1 MPSPDVYVSRPV
13 FTYARSFFRD
23 EAGNEDLH
31 CHGGYVVAVV
41 IAVTAV
47 TINVAATSGPDYQA
61 SSGML
66 AFGDSLLFLAV
77 FGVCEVPATG
87 AALYF
92 LRPYR
97 SLWHV
102 LACVALFIAATGI
115 VTLVG
120 YYLNSGLRLR

>member
-1 MPSPDVYVSRPV
+1 MSTLADVSLRMPDHFSAMRPV
-13 FTYARSFFRD
+13 TKISIVLA
-23 EAGNEDLH
+23 A
-31 CHGGYVVAVV
+31 YVVAVV
-41 IAVTAV
+41 IAVIAV
-47 TINVAATSGPDYQA
+47 TLNVAATSGPDYQA

-102 LACVALFIAATGI
+102 LACVALCIAATGI

>member
-31 CHGGYVVAVV
+31 CHGAYVVAVV
-41 IAVTAV
+41 IAVIAV
-47 TINVAATSGPDYQA
+47 TLNVAATSGPDYQA

-66 AFGDSLLFLAV
+66 AFGDSLLFRAV
-77 FGVCEVPATG
+77 FGVCAVPATG

-97 SLWHV
+97 SLWLV
-102 LACVALFIAATGI
+102 LACVALCIAATGI
-115 VTLVG
+115 VTRVG
-120 YYLNSGLRLR
+120 NYLNSGLRLR

>member
-41 IAVTAV
+41 IAVIAV

-61 SSGML
+61 SCDML
-66 AFGDSLLFLAV
+66 AFGDSLPFVAV
-77 FGVCEVPATG
+77 FGVCAVPATG

-102 LACVALFIAATGI
+102 LACVALCIAATCI